1 MAIQLD
7 GYRCQNR
14 EGEQLE
20 SESDQEADEP
30 MVADD
35 HAGPWTHLIDSLHE
49 EINNALRRE
58 HFRDASE
65 LQRMV
70 RIIMDNL
77 NAGNLRIDAAKKS
90 ILQEFANRLESMTPR
105 HRILHPA
112 LAQRYQGHGVTVRQL
127 MVTPRES

>member
-70 RIIMDNL
+70 LIIMDNL
-77 NAGNLRIDAAKKS
+77 NAGNLRIDAAKKINS
-90 ILQEFANRLESMTPR
+90 PGICKPVGEHDAPAQNSPFSTCTKIPR
-105 HRILHPA
+105 
-112 LAQRYQGHGVTVRQL
+112 
-127 MVTPRES
+127 PRRDS

>member
-1 MAIQLD
+1 MWQQMSSATVSADNQAAEPSVAIQLD

-65 LQRMV
+65 LQNCRGWSSSFWTTS
-70 RIIMDNL
+70 
-77 NAGNLRIDAAKKS
+77 GNLRLDATRNA
-90 ILQEFANRLESMTPR
+90 IL
-105 HRILHPA
+105 
-112 LAQRYQGHGVTVRQL
+112 
-127 MVTPRES
+127 

>member
-1 MAIQLD
+1 MSSATVSADNQAAEPSVAIQLD

-77 NAGNLRIDAAKKS
+77 NAGNLRIDAAKNPFS
-90 ILQEFANRLESMTPR
+90 RNLPTGWRA
-105 HRILHPA
+105 
-112 LAQRYQGHGVTVRQL
+112 
-127 MVTPRES
+127 